1 MGWGEEMLLELSGSI
16 RPPDAMWGG
25 YLALVLVRTAAG
37 GGPAAARL
45 LDPFHHFVQVVH
57 T

>member
-16 RPPDAMWGG
+16 RPPDAMWDG
-25 YLALVLVRTAAG
+25 YLALVRTAAAG
-37 GGPAAARL
+37 WPAAARL
-45 LDPFHHFVQVVH
+45 LHPFHHFVQVVH